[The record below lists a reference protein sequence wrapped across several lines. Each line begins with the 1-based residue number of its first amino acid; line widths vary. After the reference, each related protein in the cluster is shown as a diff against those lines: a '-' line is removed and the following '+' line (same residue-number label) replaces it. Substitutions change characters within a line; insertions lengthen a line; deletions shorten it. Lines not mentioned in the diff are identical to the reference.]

1 MGYRKVGERNMLKLL
16 FQKFFGRKKQ
26 SIADEVRYYRSLAA
40 YNN

>member
-1 MGYRKVGERNMLKLL
+1 MLKIIFRL
-16 FQKFFGRKKQ
+16 FSKKKEE